1 MNYTSTMSSRALRK
15 LKGENIEDE
24 INKIR
29 GKTKE
34 DNEEEEEEEEEGPRG
49 GGGGGGARPKQRRNP
64 FEMVRRR
71 LSCVVYSRCM
81 SSS

>member
-1 MNYTSTMSSRALRK
+1 MSSRALRK

-34 DNEEEEEEEEEGPRG
+34 DNEEEEEEEEEDEGPR

-71 LSCVVYSRCM
+71 LSCVAY
-81 SSS
+81 